1 MRVKRREQRCIRV
14 NFPINFLRENFVPSR
29 VSNRKTRSFFLF
41 SLGKGKK
48 NKNNEPDDDTLTSR
62 KEDPRDRKHGST
74 GTGIGFIYR
83 RSTRFDRR
91 VRSLIYPLD
100 EKSSFANGKF
110 SPPVPTVSATCTT
123 YFILLSFSQSRR
135 VE

>member
-1 MRVKRREQRCIRV
+1 MHPCKLSNKFSAGKFRSISCFQSK
-14 NFPINFLRENFVPSR
+14 NTFL
-29 VSNRKTRSFFLF
+29 FFFF

-100 EKSSFANGKF
+100 EKSSFAKF